1 MARIYSEKEFIQ
13 FTRHYTPAEREEFR
27 QMLIEEG
34 RLIVGEEKSQ
44 ERKAM
49 EAEDALLGEI
59 MNGEDTKPQHQ
70 QKKEAE
76 AKGKYP
82 SIKLTA
88 DAITRK
94 ITPAEFSR
102 LFWNLS
108 EEERREVRSDLI
120 LEGKYDP
127 DEESKPEKP
136 MTDAEIDE
144 LAEL

>member
-1 MARIYSEKEFIQ
+1 MKEYTQAEFIQ

-49 EAEDALLGEI
+49 EAEDDLLEKIMDGEA
-59 MNGEDTKPQHQ
+59 TKPQHQ
-70 QKKEAE
+70 PQKESE

-94 ITPAEFSR
+94 ITPEEFSR
-102 LFWNLS
+102 LFWNLT
-108 EEERREVRSDLI
+108 EEERRNVRTDLI

-127 DEESKPEKP
+127 DEEPKPEKP

-144 LAEL
+144 IAEL

>member
-1 MARIYSEKEFIQ
+1 MAKAYTEAEFEK

-34 RLIVGEEKSQ
+34 RLIVGEKKSQ
-44 ERKAM
+44 ERKAI
-49 EAEDALLGEI
+49 EEEDALLGEI

-70 QKKEAE
+70 PQKEAE

-94 ITPAEFSR
+94 ISEAEFER

-108 EEERREVRSDLI
+108 DEERRNVRTDLI
-120 LEGKYDP
+120 LDGKLDP
-127 DEESKPEKP
+127 DEAPKPEKP

-144 LAEL
+144 IAGL

>member
-44 ERKAM
+44 ERKAI
-49 EAEDALLGEI
+49 EEEDALLGEI

-70 QKKEAE
+70 PQKETETKD
-76 AKGKYP
+76 KYP
-82 SIKLTA
+82 GIKLTA
-88 DAITRK
+88 GNITRK
-94 ITPAEFSR
+94 ITTAEFDR
-102 LFWNLS
+102 LFWNLT
-108 EEERREVRSDLI
+108 EEERRNVRTDLI

-127 DEESKPEKP
+127 DEEPKPEKP

-144 LAEL
+144 IAEL

>member
-1 MARIYSEKEFIQ
+1 MAKVFTQAEFEK

-34 RLIVGEEKSQ
+34 RLIVGEEKSL

-49 EAEDALLGEI
+49 EAEDALLDEI

-70 QKKEAE
+70 PQKETE
-76 AKGKYP
+76 AKDKYP
-82 SIKLTA
+82 GIKLTS
-88 DAITRK
+88 DNITRK
-94 ITPAEFSR
+94 ITKAEFDS
-102 LFWNLS
+102 LFFNLT